1 MNVSATT
8 PPLAIQSVQVAVRI
22 RSPPSRP
29 VATPR
34 LPTGVKD
41 TSIKT
46 NLSLRP
52 PSIPQIPQIPPT
64 QASSQTIYSTPSIP
78 GGLVQPSAIVVS
90 PSNHDPATDTHTT
103 VSISNP
109 EARKP
114 VSEFHFDKVFG
125 PTASQS
131 HIYERMIR
139 PIIDQCLAGYN
150 GCIFVY
156 GQTASGKTY
165 TMQGPPSKQAAGVSS
180 SVSASDDRG
189 IILRVADQI
198 VERIRQSKGI
208 HGQQVDTKNEPIVA
222 TTPPTTFVIT
232 ASFLE
237 IYQEQL
243 KDLLCGADQQGELRI
258 RIDPDSS
265 SGKDLYV
272 EGLSE
277 RQLVTPLDYL
287 ETIEMG
293 IKNRTVAE
301 TNMNEISSRSHSVL
315 TLTIEQYQVHPSS
328 IVVQSDNSNG
338 NENRGA
344 SNGGNLGVRKRSKIH
359 LIDLAGSE
367 RADLTGAVGTRLKE
381 GSSIN
386 QSLSSL
392 GNVINALSTH
402 AKHVPYRDS
411 KLTFLLSDSLGGNS
425 LTAVIACVSPCAASY
440 NETMSTLRF
449 AERAKKVTNRVRV
462 NIDPMVSRVLELEAE
477 IARLRALIAK
487 CTCGTQDVTVEFKQD
502 SHLNVEREHATVPWR
517 RRWGR
522 WIKSGFKEMVGGC
535 GACSTG
541 KSVESQTVK
550 TIWSIEEQRVN
561 DVVPLPPIVDDDG
574 SHDRP
579 FPLLKELDDASR
591 VGSPVCSTPTPSPL
605 SAGLTLP
612 DVSNKYTRREA
623 SVGLTL
629 ATSTSSIRSG
639 RVTPMPIS
647 NRSGRVT
654 PMPMSNFGRR

>member
-1 MNVSATT
+1 MYLATT

-41 TSIKT
+41 ASIKT

-208 HGQQVDTKNEPIVA
+208 HGQQVDTKM
-222 TTPPTTFVIT
+222 
-232 ASFLE
+232 S
-237 IYQEQL
+237 
-243 KDLLCGADQQGELRI
+243 LL
-258 RIDPDSS
+258 
-265 SGKDLYV
+265 
-272 EGLSE
+272 
-277 RQLVTPLDYL
+277 
-287 ETIEMG
+287 
-293 IKNRTVAE
+293 
-301 TNMNEISSRSHSVL
+301 
-315 TLTIEQYQVHPSS
+315 
-328 IVVQSDNSNG
+328 
-338 NENRGA
+338 
-344 SNGGNLGVRKRSKIH
+344 
-359 LIDLAGSE
+359 
-367 RADLTGAVGTRLKE
+367 
-381 GSSIN
+381 
-386 QSLSSL
+386 
-392 GNVINALSTH
+392 
-402 AKHVPYRDS
+402 
-411 KLTFLLSDSLGGNS
+411 
-425 LTAVIACVSPCAASY
+425 
-440 NETMSTLRF
+440 
-449 AERAKKVTNRVRV
+449 
-462 NIDPMVSRVLELEAE
+462 
-477 IARLRALIAK
+477 
-487 CTCGTQDVTVEFKQD
+487 
-502 SHLNVEREHATVPWR
+502 
-517 RRWGR
+517 
-522 WIKSGFKEMVGGC
+522 
-535 GACSTG
+535 
-541 KSVESQTVK
+541 
-550 TIWSIEEQRVN
+550 
-561 DVVPLPPIVDDDG
+561 
-574 SHDRP
+574 
-579 FPLLKELDDASR
+579 
-591 VGSPVCSTPTPSPL
+591 
-605 SAGLTLP
+605 
-612 DVSNKYTRREA
+612 
-623 SVGLTL
+623 
-629 ATSTSSIRSG
+629 
-639 RVTPMPIS
+639 
-647 NRSGRVT
+647 
-654 PMPMSNFGRR
+654 